1 MLSEPLSPGCD
12 AGLFAQELGLTL
24 PLRGMTIV
32 FLLFVFCF
40 WRVGGFHRMNL
51 VFWAPF

>member
-24 PLRGMTIV
+24 PLHGMTLV
-32 FLLFVFCF
+32 FLLFVLFLEGRGDF
-40 WRVGGFHRMNL
+40 VE
-51 VFWAPF
+51 